1 MKKNVFVLA
10 LFFIVSMM
18 ANAEVAKYCMSYDD
32 FVAGN
37 WKSVDELTAGRT
49 QQVCQMKSGDHGVF
63 YFKTGDKQSDEL
75 LKKDA
80 FAVMYGQQLFVN
92 CRNLR
97 YKDVSLET
105 SKYVQAVRYDKDK
118 LCIMSYRTDGL
129 TALASVG
136 TLVGG
141 ILVDDKALSLTLLGT
156 SIGCGIAN
164 NKLSDLACFLVDSG
178 ANEKGKTAINPH
190 QRRLYGSTAGQRHP
204 TIGKIQGCQGQ
215 AQPPVGCQH
224 PPHSDGEGTCRIGSK
239 LNQEY
244 QATCKRQAPTFR
256 NLPFSI

>member
-10 LFFIVSMM
+10 LFCIVSMA

-49 QQVCQMKSGDHGVF
+49 KQVCQMKSGDHCV

-80 FAVMYGQQLFVN
+80 FAVMYGKQLFVN

-97 YKDVSLET
+97 YKDVSLES

-136 TLVGG
+136 TLVAGVF
-141 ILVDDKALSLTLLGT
+141 VDNTAVSLGLFGA
-156 SIGCGIAN
+156 SIGCDIAN
-164 NKLSDLACFLVDSG
+164 SKLSDFACFLVDSN
-178 ANEKGKTAINPH
+178 ANEKGKTAVTRINDE
-190 QRRLYGSTAGQRHP
+190 YM
-204 TIGKIQGCQGQ
+204 
-215 AQPPVGCQH
+215 
-224 PPHSDGEGTCRIGSK
+224 EK
-239 LNQEY
+239 LLVDDTPLLDRYKAVKTKHN
-244 QATCKRQAPTFR
+244 RQSAA
-256 NLPFSI
+256 NILPILMEKGLVESAAN

>member
-1 MKKNVFVLA
+1 LSDFRAPVATTFEDNGMKTLIDAEKHPIFAPSKRLSNNLKHNNKKIGTMKKNVFVLA
-10 LFFIVSMM
+10 LFCIVSMM

-105 SKYVQAVRYDKDK
+105 SKYVQAVRYD
-118 LCIMSYRTDGL
+118 
-129 TALASVG
+129 
-136 TLVGG
+136 
-141 ILVDDKALSLTLLGT
+141 
-156 SIGCGIAN
+156 
-164 NKLSDLACFLVDSG
+164 
-178 ANEKGKTAINPH
+178 
-190 QRRLYGSTAGQRHP
+190 
-204 TIGKIQGCQGQ
+204 
-215 AQPPVGCQH
+215 
-224 PPHSDGEGTCRIGSK
+224 
-239 LNQEY
+239 
-244 QATCKRQAPTFR
+244 
-256 NLPFSI
+256 

>member
-10 LFFIVSMM
+10 LFCIVSMV

-32 FVAGN
+32 FVAGK
-37 WKSVDELTAGRT
+37 WKSVDELTTGRT
-49 QQVCQMKSGDHGVF
+49 KQVCQMKNGDHCV

-80 FAVMYGQQLFVN
+80 FAVMYGKQLFVN

-97 YKDVSLET
+97 YKDISLET

-136 TLVGG
+136 TLVAGV
-141 ILVDDKALSLTLLGT
+141 LVDNTAVSLGLFGA
-156 SIGCGIAN
+156 SIGCDIAN
-164 NKLSDLACFLVDSG
+164 SKLSDFACFLVDSG
-178 ANEKGKTAINPH
+178 ANEKGKTAI
-190 QRRLYGSTAGQRHP
+190 T
-204 TIGKIQGCQGQ
+204 
-215 AQPPVGCQH
+215 
-224 PPHSDGEGTCRIGSK
+224 RINDDYMEK
-239 LNQEY
+239 LLVNDTPLLDRY
-244 QATCKRQAPTFR
+244 KAVKTKHNRQSAA
-256 NLPFSI
+256 NILPILMEKGLVESAAN

>member
-10 LFFIVSMM
+10 LFCIVSMM

-178 ANEKGKTAINPH
+178 ANEKGKTAI
-190 QRRLYGSTAGQRHP
+190 T
-204 TIGKIQGCQGQ
+204 
-215 AQPPVGCQH
+215 
-224 PPHSDGEGTCRIGSK
+224 RINDDFMDQLLANDAPLLERYK
-239 LNQEY
+239 AVKAKHN
-244 QATCKRQAPTFR
+244 RQSAA
-256 NLPFSI
+256 NILPILMEKGLVESAAN

>member
-10 LFFIVSMM
+10 LFCIVSMM

-49 QQVCQMKSGDHGVF
+49 QQVCQMKSGDHCV
-63 YFKTGDKQSDEL
+63 YFKTGDKESDEV
-75 LKKDA
+75 LKKEA
-80 FAVMYGQQLFVN
+80 FAVMYGKQLFVN

-105 SKYVQAVRYDKDK
+105 SKYVQAIRYDKNK
-118 LCIMSYRTDGL
+118 LCILSYRTDGL
-129 TALASVG
+129 TALASLG

-141 ILVDDKALSLTLLGT
+141 VLVDNTALSLTLLGT
-156 SIGCGIAN
+156 SIGCDIAN

-178 ANEKGKTAINPH
+178 ANEKGKTAITRINDEYMEKLLVNDAPLLERYKAVKAKH
-190 QRRLYGSTAGQRHP
+190 NRQSAGN
-204 TIGKIQGCQGQ
+204 I
-215 AQPPVGCQH
+215 
-224 PPHSDGEGTCRIGSK
+224 
-239 LNQEY
+239 
-244 QATCKRQAPTFR
+244 
-256 NLPFSI
+256 LPILMEKGLVESAAN

>member
-10 LFFIVSMM
+10 LFCIVSMM

-129 TALASVG
+129 TALANDTPLLERYKAVKAKHNRQSAAN
-136 TLVGG
+136 
-141 ILVDDKALSLTLLGT
+141 ILPILM
-156 SIGCGIAN
+156 
-164 NKLSDLACFLVDSG
+164 
-178 ANEKGKTAINPH
+178 EKGLVESAAN
-190 QRRLYGSTAGQRHP
+190 
-204 TIGKIQGCQGQ
+204 
-215 AQPPVGCQH
+215 
-224 PPHSDGEGTCRIGSK
+224 
-239 LNQEY
+239 
-244 QATCKRQAPTFR
+244 
-256 NLPFSI
+256 

>member
-10 LFFIVSMM
+10 LFCIVSMM

-49 QQVCQMKSGDHGVF
+49 QQVCQMKSGDHCV
-63 YFKTGDKQSDEL
+63 YFKTGDKQSDEV
-75 LKKDA
+75 LKKEA

-118 LCIMSYRTDGL
+118 LCILAYRTDGL

-141 ILVDDKALSLTLLGT
+141 VLVDNTALSLTLLGT
-156 SIGCGIAN
+156 SVGCDIVNG
-164 NKLSDLACFLVDSG
+164 KLSDFACLLVDSG
-178 ANEKGKTAINPH
+178 ANEKGKTAI
-190 QRRLYGSTAGQRHP
+190 T
-204 TIGKIQGCQGQ
+204 
-215 AQPPVGCQH
+215 
-224 PPHSDGEGTCRIGSK
+224 RINDDFMEQLLTNDAPLLERYKSVK
-239 LNQEY
+239 AKHN
-244 QATCKRQAPTFR
+244 RQSAANT
-256 NLPFSI
+256 LPILMEKGLVESAAN

>member
-10 LFFIVSMM
+10 LFCIVSMV

-49 QQVCQMKSGDHGVF
+49 QQVCQMKNGDYCV

-80 FAVMYGQQLFVN
+80 FAVMYGKQLFVN

-97 YKDVSLET
+97 YKDISLES

-136 TLVGG
+136 TLVAGV
-141 ILVDDKALSLTLLGT
+141 LVDNTAVSLGLLGA
-156 SIGCGIAN
+156 SIGCDIAN
-164 NKLSDLACFLVDSG
+164 SKLSDFACFLVDSS
-178 ANEKGKTAINPH
+178 ANEKGKTAI
-190 QRRLYGSTAGQRHP
+190 
-204 TIGKIQGCQGQ
+204 I
-215 AQPPVGCQH
+215 
-224 PPHSDGEGTCRIGSK
+224 RINDDYMEK
-239 LNQEY
+239 LLVNDTPLLDRY
-244 QATCKRQAPTFR
+244 KAVKTKHNRQSAA
-256 NLPFSI
+256 NILPILMEKGLVESAAN